1 MRAREAAGQVPRV
14 PRGPL
19 NGVGGGA
26 VGQEQARGAW
36 ESAAAGGEQR
46 GRQRRIPELM
56 VMGLVQSSNRPIE
69 EEAEAN
75 RSPIEEEAEEVC
87 VLCVCVPRSLCVAF
101 RQPHFWHLSLRNDI
115 AKTGTDLNH

>member
-46 GRQRRIPELM
+46 GRQRIPELM

>member
-46 GRQRRIPELM
+46 GRQRQRVSPPQRGGSKCEHN
-56 VMGLVQSSNRPIE
+56 SRRPYGVGTG
-69 EEAEAN
+69 ARTAG
-75 RSPIEEEAEEVC
+75 P
-87 VLCVCVPRSLCVAF
+87 VPGRG
-101 RQPHFWHLSLRNDI
+101 HLP
-115 AKTGTDLNH
+115 A